1 MSDGTLRK
9 RDRLRGQFTS
19 LKGIFQSTR
28 TTQEKNTGNSQTNH
42 TTATSFS
49 ASVQAPSDPT
59 PTSSTTLATTAESS
73 SEAESRGAIR
83 NESFQSDSAS
93 QFGQP
98 PVTATVKH
106 TAHAE
111 VGNKAE
117 QQDNLTA
124 TGIVKGQSL
133 WSKALSSKDLD
144 EERETLNSIN
154 FQANALDTVSE
165 ARSFAQKILD
175 DKKENAWKIEIKGE
189 KIVLRDIAMKL
200 LSWMDRFKEIGDV
213 IVQFD
218 PVHAALPWAG
228 FLFLLTV
235 CMDNQNTMDAI
246 FVGLENIAGL
256 VHRCTLYELLY
267 LSEDSCGSKNLEKS
281 IVRLY
286 IAILKFL
293 AKSIGKLK
301 QNRLKAVFTAEDISN
316 YLGNVENLEKTV
328 GYDADVAKAQ
338 STRTQLEH
346 LRTQLENINNTTLH
360 IQPQLNNKQ
369 DWLEDSERSSI
380 LKWISTIP
388 YRSHHERI
396 NAERLEGTGMWV
408 LERQDYRT
416 WISSSVS
423 KLLLL
428 RGIPGAGKTYIASKV
443 IDSLHSDTTGM
454 QLAYFY
460 CNRAEENRREPDSIL
475 STIIQQLA
483 QSPFDENKLLKLI
496 VDIYRDRKK
505 RGQLSSRLS
514 LSESQQLLVQLTDI
528 YPRTMICIDALD
540 EVAEDKRIYLLKA
553 LNYVIAQSKNLVKIF
568 ATTRMNPEIVAQFK
582 MFPRI
587 ELQPDDNISDINQF
601 VKTRVKSTI
610 VDSQLLSG
618 DVSDELQVE
627 ICEMLCK
634 RSKGMFQLAALQ
646 ITFLCQFRTQGN
658 VKNDLQ
664 TLPDTLAAAYDDIY
678 KRIISQK
685 GDAPQLALNAF
696 RWIQCSYEPLRA
708 ETLLDAITV
717 EGGRSGE
724 FSSQD
729 PIDANDLLK
738 LCQNLLVF
746 DEPLNV
752 FRFAHLSVQEYL
764 ETKPELSKASSHTEI
779 AKRCLSLL
787 CTPGSWDD
795 YDNITTEE
803 GQYGDRHLLLYSAV
817 FWPWHFSHCE
827 DVNWQTLTDLW
838 NS

>member
-1 MSDGTLRK
+1 MSDGTPKK
-9 RDRLRGQFTS
+9 RDRLRGQFKS
-19 LKGIFQSTR
+19 LGGFFQSSKKTK
-28 TTQEKNTGNSQTNH
+28 EKNTGNLQTNR

-49 ASVQAPSDPT
+49 ASVLAPRDPIPT
-59 PTSSTTLATTAESS
+59 PSTKLATTTESS

-93 QFGQP
+93 QLGQT
-98 PVTATVKH
+98 PVTAAVKH
-106 TAHAE
+106 TAHTE
-111 VGNKAE
+111 VGNKE
-117 QQDNLTA
+117 EHRHNSTA
-124 TGIVKGQSL
+124 TGIVKAQSL

-165 ARSFAQKILD
+165 ARSFAQKILN

-200 LSWMDRFKEIGDV
+200 LGWMDRFKEIGDI

-228 FLFLLTV
+228 FRFLLKV
-235 CMDNQNTMDAI
+235 CMDNQKTMDAI
-246 FVGLENIAGL
+246 LVGLENIAGL
-256 VHRCTLYELLY
+256 IHRCTLYELLY
-267 LSEDSCGSKNLEKS
+267 LSEDSCSSKNLEKS
-281 IVRLY
+281 MLRLY

-293 AKSIGKLK
+293 AKAINKLK
-301 QNRLKAVFTAEDISN
+301 QNRLNAVFTTEDISN

-338 STRTQLEH
+338 FAAHCNRPLTSV
-346 LRTQLENINNTTLH
+346 
-360 IQPQLNNKQ
+360 
-369 DWLEDSERSSI
+369 DSQRSSI
-380 LKWISTIP
+380 LEWISTIP

-396 NAERLEGTGMWV
+396 NAGRLEGTGKWL
-408 LERQDYRT
+408 LEREDYRT

-443 IDSLHSDTTGM
+443 IDSLHSNTTEM
-454 QLAYFY
+454 KLAYFY

-483 QSPFDENKLLKLI
+483 QSPFDKNKLLKPI

-505 RGQLSSRLS
+505 QGQISSRLS
-514 LSESQQLLVQLTDI
+514 LAESQQLLVQLTDI
-528 YPRTMICIDALD
+528 HPRTMICIDALD
-540 EVAEDKRIYLLKA
+540 EVAGDKRIHLLKA
-553 LNYVIAQSKNLVKIF
+553 LNCVISQSKNLVKIF

-587 ELQPDDNISDINQF
+587 ELQPDDNVSDINHF
-601 VKTRVKSTI
+601 VESRVRSSI
-610 VDSQLLSG
+610 DDSQLLSG

-627 ICEMLCK
+627 ICEVLCK

-646 ITFLCQFRTQGN
+646 ITFLCQFCTEGN
-658 VKNDLQ
+658 VRDNLQ
-664 TLPDTLAAAYDDIY
+664 TLPDTLADAYNDIY
-678 KRIISQK
+678 NRIIAQK
-685 GDAPQLALNAF
+685 GDAPELALNAF

-708 ETLLDAITV
+708 ETLLDTITV
-717 EGGRSGE
+717 EVGRSGE
-724 FSSQD
+724 FSRKS
-729 PIDANDLLK
+729 PIRAKDLLSI
-738 LCQNLLVF
+738 CQNLLIL
-746 DEPLNV
+746 DESLNV
-752 FRFAHLSVQEYL
+752 FRFAHLSVEEYL

-779 AKRCLSLL
+779 AKGCLSLL

-803 GQYGDRHLLLYSAV
+803 GQYGDRHLLLYSVV
-817 FWPWHFSHCE
+817 FWPWH
-827 DVNWQTLTDLW
+827 
-838 NS
+838 